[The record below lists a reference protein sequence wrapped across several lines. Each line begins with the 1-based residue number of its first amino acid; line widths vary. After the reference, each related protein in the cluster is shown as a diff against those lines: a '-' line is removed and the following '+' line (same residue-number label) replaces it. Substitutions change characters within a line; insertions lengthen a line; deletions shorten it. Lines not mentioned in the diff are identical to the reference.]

1 MTTPAQRPRLS
12 WSQPTVRTRNT
23 DVSKL
28 TLLGFG
34 ILAYGGALALVA
46 LTFAGTTFGKALAIA
61 GGLASTA
68 GLVVSIVGAARHGEV

>member
-1 MTTPAQRPRLS
+1 MTAPASKPRLS
-12 WSQPTVRTRNT
+12 WSQPTVRVRNT

-28 TLLGFG
+28 TILGFG

-46 LTFAGTTFGKALAIA
+46 FAFAGSTFGKALAIA

-68 GLVVSIVGAARHGEV
+68 GLVISIVGAARHGEV

>member
-1 MTTPAQRPRLS
+1 MTAPASKPRLS
-12 WSQPTVRTRNT
+12 WSQPTVRVRNT

-34 ILAYGGALALVA
+34 ILAWGGAVALVA
-46 LTFAGTTFGKALAIA
+46 LAFAGTTTGHVIAVA

-68 GLVVSIVGAARHGEV
+68 GLVISIVGAARHGEV